1 MKIIKKHGLVANE
14 DYETFKEDLT
24 QRIEELQNEGYELD
38 IKFSTALGED
48 DKYVLSAMILCY

>member
-14 DYETFKEDLT
+14 DYETFKKDLT

-38 IKFSTALGED
+38 IKYSTCVSKHNGL
-48 DKYVLSAMILCY
+48 VQSVMILCY